1 MLKVFVFHLMPWPFL
16 KEELAWPYP
25 NRLFDPTQG
34 QRLYQEYIDEL
45 VLAEELGYDA
55 ICFNEHHFTAYGL
68 MPSPNL
74 IVSALAVKTK
84 KIRLAIF
91 GNAIPLRGQPLRVAE
106 EIAMIDVLSG
116 GRVISGFVRGIPS
129 EYFAY
134 NINPGESRPRFQEA
148 WDFIV
153 KAWTEE
159 EPFDWD
165 GKFWKYKNVS
175 IWPRPLQKPHPP
187 LWMPAESS
195 ESIEYAATKRVPVS
209 RVYVPTADMKESFDY
224 YRDFAQKIGWTPTPD
239 YFMPL
244 RHIYVAETMEQA
256 RRESEKHLE
265 YFYKYLVSGTY
276 RSPIRQAAE
285 AQGYRTEKSY
295 AYSTQAKV
303 DKGARYANFTFEEF
317 QKAGDI
323 IVGDPSYVADEIKQ
337 QKKELG
343 ANTIL
348 GFFQFG
354 SMPHDLVVKNLKLF
368 SQEVLPKVHNL

>member
-1 MLKVFVFHLMPWPFL
+1 MPWPHL
-16 KEELAWPYP
+16 EQELAWPYP
-25 NRLFDPTQG
+25 NRLFDPRVG
-34 QRLYQEYIDEL
+34 EKLYNDYINQMTLADEL
-45 VLAEELGYDA
+45 GFDA

-74 IVSALAVKTK
+74 VAAIMATKTK
-84 KIRLAIF
+84 KAKLAIF

-106 EIAMIDVLSG
+106 EIAMIDVISG
-116 GRVISGFVRGIPS
+116 GRVICGFVRGIPS

-134 NINPGESRPRFQEA
+134 NINPGDSRARFQEA

-175 IWPRPLQKPHPP
+175 MWPRPLQKPHPP

-195 ESIEYAATKRVPVS
+195 ESIEFAATRRVPIS
-209 RVYVPTADMKESFDY
+209 RVYVSTADMKDGFNY
-224 YRDFAQKIGWTPTPD
+224 YREVAKQQGWTPTPE

-256 RRESEKHLE
+256 RRESEKHLD

-276 RSPIRQAAE
+276 RSPIRQMAE
-285 AQGYRTEKSY
+285 AQGYRSDKSY
-295 AYSTQAKV
+295 SYSTNKSAKV
-303 DKGARYANFTFEEF
+303 DKAQRYSNFTFESF
-317 QKAGDI
+317 QKDGDI
-323 IVGDPSYVADEIKQ
+323 IVGDPSYVIEEIKHQ
-337 QKKELG
+337 QRELG
-343 ANTIL
+343 CGTIL

-354 SMPHDLVVKNLKLF
+354 SLPSDLVEKNLRLF
-368 SQEVLPKVHNL
+368 ASEVLPKVRNL